1 MPALNNIRAETV
13 CDKNKQL
20 LEDLAVHE
28 LINEEGFIDLSLLEL
43 EQQKKIIKDI
53 IKNEKSNVEVSKE
66 NYQKLKYKA
75 KNIGELLVLA
85 LTLLVAGLTLAPLFI
100 ASSII
105 IPVLPGLVLFLGVA
119 IIASTKLLLNMKINQ
134 LENNVIH
141 ADKVLNQLIESN
153 DVDGDD
159 EEASNDLNKQIR
171 EVKSATMAMSNK
183 IDELATNNTRISEL
197 LVNQGTFS
205 KTIPTSI
212 PSHEDPANI
221 LQNRENISSYS
232 NS

>member
-13 CDKNKQL
+13 CDENKQL
-20 LEDLAVHE
+20 LEDFAVHE

-43 EQQKKIIKDI
+43 EQQKQIIKDI
-53 IKNEKSNVEVSKE
+53 IKNEKSNVEASKE
-66 NYQKLKYKA
+66 NYQKLEYKV
-75 KNIGELLVLA
+75 KNISELLVLA

-105 IPVLPGLVLFLGVA
+105 LPILPSLVLFLGVA

-134 LENNVIH
+134 LGINAIH

-153 DVDGDD
+153 DVDG
-159 EEASNDLNKQIR
+159 EEISNGFNKQIR
-171 EVKSATMAMSNK
+171 EVKRATMAMSNK
-183 IDELATNNTRISEL
+183 IDELAANNTRNFSEL
-197 LVNQGTFS
+197 LVNRGTFS
-205 KTIPTSI
+205 KTMPTSI
-212 PSHEDPANI
+212 PSHENPANV
-221 LQNRENISSYS
+221 LQNRESTSSYS